1 MKVTKKL
8 LIAALLVMG
17 ITLIA
22 CNNGNGGSPGTGG
35 GSPGTGGGGSGIG
48 GGSSGGTGGGG
59 SGTGGG
65 TTTLPASK
73 GTDPFEGLEL
83 LIQYNS
89 DQQRDGPYYEVDT
102 EKKTIVGQIL
112 IDDTWTDFVEYNYSY
127 DSTTTPTP
135 ITLKMTKI
143 APGGVTLTPIEEL
156 RGMEGMEYY
165 LPIFSQLRTYT
176 VDISNKTG
184 QQATVTFEGQ
194 YNNNSP
200 WYNQRA
206 GVFFGSYESY
216 SVRTYG
222 NKIEYEGDSF
232 PIIEVTDSIIKC
244 ISMKDKS
251 SKEFPYTIT
260 GSGEEAQVIITVDGN
275 TEVTCSWRASV
286 GLDPTL

>member
-35 GSPGTGGGGSGIG
+35 GTG
-48 GGSSGGTGGGG
+48 GGSSGTGGG
-59 SGTGGG
+59 SGN
-65 TTTLPASK
+65 TTLPASK

-83 LIQYNS
+83 LIQSNS
-89 DQQRDGPYYEVDT
+89 DQQRDGAHYKVDT
-102 EKKTIVGQIL
+102 EKKTILMQIM
-112 IDDTWTDFVEYNYSY
+112 DTDEWTDFVEYNYSY
-127 DSTTTPTP
+127 DSTTTPTTTT
-135 ITLKMTKI
+135 ITLKMTQI
-143 APGGVTLTPIEEL
+143 APYGVTLTPIEEL

-165 LPIFSQLRTYT
+165 LPLLSQLRTYT

-206 GVFFGSYESY
+206 GVFIGTSGSYI
-216 SVRTYG
+216 VRTYG
-222 NKIEYEGDSF
+222 NIIEYDEGSF

-260 GSGEEAQVIITVDGN
+260 GSGKQTQVTITVEGN
-275 TEVTCSWRASV
+275 TEVTCSWRAST
-286 GLDPTL
+286 GLDPSN

>member
-35 GSPGTGGGGSGIG
+35 GS
-48 GGSSGGTGGGG
+48 SGGTGGGG

-65 TTTLPASK
+65 SGNTTLPANK

-83 LIQYNS
+83 LIRSDN
-89 DQQRDGPYYEVDT
+89 DQQRYEVDT
-102 EKKTIVGQIL
+102 EKKTIVVHGL
-112 IDDTWTDFVEYNYSY
+112 IDDTRTDFVEYNYSY
-127 DSTTTPTP
+127 DNDSTTTPTT

-143 APGGVTLTPIEEL
+143 TTEAGPLTPIEEL
-156 RGMEGMEYY
+156 QGMMEGMEGVVDMEYI
-165 LPIFSQLRTYT
+165 LPILSQLRTYT
-176 VDISNKTG
+176 VDISNQPG
-184 QQATVTFEGQ
+184 QQATVTFKGQ

-200 WYNQRA
+200 WYEQRA
-206 GVFFGSYESY
+206 GLFSGTRDYDNGSHNVSI
-216 SVRTYG
+216 YG
-222 NKIEYEGDSF
+222 NRIEYERDSF

-260 GSGEEAQVIITVDGN
+260 GSGKDTKVTITVDGS
-275 TEVTCSWRASV
+275 TAVACSWQADIA
-286 GLDPTL
+286 LTPFL

>member
-35 GSPGTGGGGSGIG
+35 GSSGGTGGGGSGIG
-48 GGSSGGTGGGG
+48 GGSSGGTGGG

-83 LIQYNS
+83 LIH
-89 DQQRDGPYYEVDT
+89 QQGGDVPHYKVDT
-102 EKKTIVGQIL
+102 EKKTILLQALVDGK
-112 IDDTWTDFVEYNYSY
+112 WTDLVEYNYSY
-127 DSTTTPTP
+127 DSTTTPTT
-135 ITLKMTKI
+135 ITLKKTKI
-143 APGGVTLTPIEEL
+143 ATNDVTLTPIEKLLGEL
-156 RGMEGMEYY
+156 LGMEDMEYY
-165 LPIFSQLRTYT
+165 LPVISQLKTYT
-176 VDISNKTG
+176 VDISNKTE

-200 WYNQRA
+200 WYEQRA
-206 GVFFGSYESY
+206 GHFH
-216 SVRTYG
+216 G
-222 NKIEYEGDSF
+222 NGVSIYNNMIHDPKYSF
-232 PIIEVTDSIIKC
+232 PIIEVTDFTIKC
-244 ISMKDKS
+244 RSMEDKS

-260 GSGEEAQVIITVDGN
+260 GSGEETQVTITIDGN
-275 TEVTCSWRASV
+275 TPVTCTWEA
-286 GLDPTL
+286 DTLLNPNL